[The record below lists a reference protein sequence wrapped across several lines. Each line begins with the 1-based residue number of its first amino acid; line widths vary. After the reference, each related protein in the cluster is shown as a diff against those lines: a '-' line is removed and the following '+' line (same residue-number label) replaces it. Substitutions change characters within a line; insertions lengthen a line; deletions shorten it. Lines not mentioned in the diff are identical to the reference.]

1 MSLALPECPGLLRSP
16 TTHPT
21 PHVFSR
27 LDAALAIGIVSAMIE
42 SRAPLS
48 ICEALAAEYR
58 ELRPNSNFDPSSEE
72 TLFAAV
78 HSQQEPLSALCISGG
93 GIRSAT
99 FALGAIQGLAEQ
111 GLLQSFDYLSTVSGG
126 GYIGSW
132 LTCWK
137 QRAGGLDRILPFLR
151 RKSPPIPSS
160 QPDPI
165 QHLREYNN
173 YLSPKLGIFSADTW
187 TLAATVS
194 RNMCL
199 NWLVFV
205 PLLMAALM
213 APRLILSFARLGET
227 FDDFYGALPP
237 ATAGFFSYG
246 LPVAAAILFAIA
258 IYNMARY
265 LPAVGHRESSEFD
278 FLKWVLAPLALS
290 AFAFITYDSWF
301 VGGDATPG
309 KAINYQVPILSLV
322 GGVVAAALAGWFAY
336 LIACGKPARN
346 RLCLLLYV
354 TPPVAI
360 AGAGGGAVAWLLAR
374 YIYPSSSWSVY
385 TTVAAPLL
393 LLSLLLAGCLFVG
406 FSSHMLKDED
416 REWLSRAA
424 AWVFLSVVGW
434 TAICALVLLSPAWV
448 MRFPLWL
455 KSLLASAGGAGGW
468 LSSLAGRSSSTSA
481 SVSKTASKSQPSLI
495 LRAAIALGA
504 PAFVFAIAVALV
516 IASDWL
522 LVITGLG
529 PKVDWWNHSAVLEGT
544 RWESAFLLGL
554 LFVALSTVMA
564 RFININKFSL
574 HAMYRSRLVRAY
586 LGASNDCRNADKF
599 TGFAENDNLK
609 MHDLDP
615 TLKPFHVVNTC
626 LNLVAGRRL
635 AWQQRKA
642 ESFTITPLH
651 CGSSDLGY
659 RPSDRYGDEITLGTA
674 VTISGAAANPNMGY
688 HSSPVLGFIMTLFSA
703 RLGAWLGNP
712 GKAGEKSWQQPGP
725 TSAVG
730 SLVAEAFGLTNN
742 TNQWVNLSD
751 GGHFENLGLYEMVRR
766 RCRLIM
772 VLDGS
777 CDADFTYEDLGNA
790 LRKIRIDFKI
800 PIDFE
805 PGSFEAL
812 REKTARFA
820 VARIGYDQVDRTKDE
835 GRLIYVKPMIR
846 GNESPDVLSYHAN
859 HSDFPHQ
866 STADQFFDESQTES
880 YRALGAHTIAEICQ
894 GWDGKGVQGLPQ
906 YLTLPKAAAAKA

>member
-1 MSLALPECPGLLRSP
+1 MTGNQ
-16 TTHPT
+16 
-21 PHVFSR
+21 
-27 LDAALAIGIVSAMIE
+27 
-42 SRAPLS
+42 APLS
-48 ICEALAAEYR
+48 ICEALAEEYR
-58 ELRPNSNFDPSSEE
+58 ELRPKSTFDHSNGE
-72 TLFAAV
+72 TLFASV
-78 HSQQEPLSALCISGG
+78 HSQAEPFAALCISGG

-99 FALGAIQGLAEQ
+99 FALGAIQGLADRN
-111 GLLQSFDYLSTVSGG
+111 LLQSFDYLSTVSGG

-132 LTCWK
+132 LTSWK

-151 RKSPPIPSS
+151 RTSPPIPPD

-173 YLSPKLGIFSADTW
+173 YLAPKLGIFSADTW
-187 TLAATVS
+187 TLAATVG

-199 NWLVFV
+199 NWLVFI

-227 FDDFYGALPP
+227 FNDFYGALP
-237 ATAGFFSYG
+237 AAAAGFLG
-246 LPVAAAILFAIA
+246 DAIPIAAAVLFAA
-258 IYNMARY
+258 AVYNMLRY
-265 LPAVGHRESSEFD
+265 LPAVGRHQNSEFD

-290 AFAFITYDSWF
+290 ALAFITDDSWF
-301 VGGDATPG
+301 AGGDTTVAGNT
-309 KAINYQVPILSLV
+309 IDYQVPIGLFV
-322 GGVVAAALAGWFAY
+322 GGVAAAALAGWFGY
-336 LIACGKPARN
+336 LLICGKPART
-346 RLCLLLYV
+346 RLRLLLTV
-354 TPPVAI
+354 TPPVAV
-360 AGAGGGAVAWLLAR
+360 AGASGGAVAWLLAR
-374 YIYPSSSWSVY
+374 YIYPSSSWPVY

-406 FSSHMLKDED
+406 LSSHMLNDED

-424 AWVFLSVVGW
+424 AWVLMCIVGW
-434 TAICALVLLSPAWV
+434 TGMCALVLLAPAWV
-448 MRFPLWL
+448 MHFPLWL
-455 KSLLASAGGAGGW
+455 KSLLATGGGAGGW
-468 LSSLAGRSSSTSA
+468 LSSLAGRSPSTSA
-481 SVSKTASKSQPSLI
+481 AASNAGSKGQPSLI
-495 LRAAIALGA
+495 TRAAMALGA
-504 PAFVFAIAVALV
+504 PAFVLAIVVALV

-529 PKVDWWNHSAVLEGT
+529 PKVDWWQHNAILEGT
-544 RWESAFLLGL
+544 RWESALCLGL
-554 LFVALSTVMA
+554 LFLGLSTAMA

-574 HAMYRSRLVRAY
+574 HAMYRNRLIRAFP
-586 LGASNDCRNADKF
+586 GASNDRRNANRF

-609 MHDLDP
+609 MHTLDP
-615 TLKPFHVVNTC
+615 KLKPFHVVNTC

-659 RPSDRYGDEITLGTA
+659 RSSAHYGDEISLGTA

-688 HSSPVLGFIMTLFSA
+688 NSSAVIGFIMTLFNA

-712 GKAGEKSWQQPGP
+712 GKAGEKTWRKPGP

-742 TNQWVNLSD
+742 TNGWVNLSD
-751 GGHFENLGLYEMVRR
+751 GGHFENLALYEMVRR
-766 RCRLIM
+766 RCRNVI
-772 VLDGS
+772 VLDGG
-777 CDADFTYEDLGNA
+777 CDGCFTYEDLGNA

-800 PIDFE
+800 PVDFE

-820 VARIGYDQVDRTKDE
+820 VARIGYSEVDGAAAD
-835 GRLIYVKPMIR
+835 GRLIYIKPMIR
-846 GNESPDVLSYHAN
+846 GNESPDILSYCADQP
-859 HSDFPHQ
+859 DFPHQ

-880 YRALGAHTIAEICQ
+880 YRALGAHTIAEICR
-894 GWDGKGVQGLPQ
+894 GWDGTRGLEGLHTHLAP
-906 YLTLPKAAAAKA
+906 PKTVAAKA

>member
-1 MSLALPECPGLLRSP
+1 MTENQ
-16 TTHPT
+16 
-21 PHVFSR
+21 
-27 LDAALAIGIVSAMIE
+27 
-42 SRAPLS
+42 APLS
-48 ICEALAAEYR
+48 ICEALAEEYR
-58 ELRPNSNFDPSSEE
+58 QLRPNSNFDPTSEE
-72 TLFAAV
+72 ALFAAV
-78 HSQQEPLSALCISGG
+78 HSQEKPLTALCISGG

-99 FALGAIQGLAEQ
+99 FALGAIQGLADQ
-111 GLLQSFDYLSTVSGG
+111 GLLESFDYLSTVSGG

-137 QRAGGLDRILPFLR
+137 QRKGGLDQILPFLR
-151 RKSPPIPSS
+151 RKSKVIPPD

-173 YLSPKLGIFSADTW
+173 YLSPKLGLFSADTW
-187 TLAATVS
+187 TLAATVG

-199 NWLVFV
+199 NWLVFI

-213 APRLILSFARLGET
+213 VPRLILSFARLGET
-227 FDDFYGALPP
+227 FDVFYGKLPA
-237 ATAGFFSYG
+237 ATQDFFSYG
-246 LPVAAAILFAIA
+246 LPVAAALLFAVA
-258 IYNMARY
+258 IYNMMRY
-265 LPAVGHRESSEFD
+265 LPALGHRENSAFD
-278 FLKWVLAPLALS
+278 FLKWVLAPVALS
-290 AFAFITYDSWF
+290 TLAFITNDSWF
-301 VGGDATPG
+301 VGGDFTSS
-309 KAINYQVPILSLV
+309 NTTDYQVPILWLV
-322 GGVVAAALAGWFAY
+322 GGVAAAALAGWFAY
-336 LIACGKPARN
+336 LLACGKPARD
-346 RLCLLLYV
+346 RFRLLLYV
-354 TPPVAI
+354 TPPLAI
-360 AGAGGGAVAWLLAR
+360 GGAGGGTVAWLLAR
-374 YIYPSSSWSVY
+374 YIYPSSSWPVY
-385 TTVAAPLL
+385 TTFAAPLL

-406 FSSHMLKDED
+406 LSSHMLDDQD

-424 AWVFLSVVGW
+424 AWILLSIVGW
-434 TAICALVLLSPAWV
+434 IGMCALVLLAPAWV
-448 MRFPLWL
+448 MSFPLWL

-481 SVSKTASKSQPSLI
+481 ASNATSKDRPSLI
-495 LRAAIALGA
+495 TRAALALGA
-504 PAFVFAIAVALV
+504 PAFVLAIPVALA

-529 PKVDWWNHSAVLEGT
+529 PKVDWWNHGAIVEGT
-544 RWESAFLLGL
+544 RWESAFFLGL
-554 LFVALSTVMA
+554 LFLAFSTLMA

-574 HAMYRSRLVRAY
+574 HAMYRNRLIRAY
-586 LGASNDCRNADKF
+586 LGASNERRNANKF
-599 TGFAENDNLK
+599 TGFAENDNFK
-609 MHDLDP
+609 MDELDP
-615 TLKPFHVVNTC
+615 TLRPFHVVNTC

-651 CGSSDLGY
+651 CGCSDLGY
-659 RPSDRYGDEITLGTA
+659 RPSDHYGDEITLGTA

-688 HSSPVLGFIMTLFSA
+688 HSSAVMGFIMTLFNA

-712 GKAGEKSWQQPGP
+712 GDAGEKTWRQPGP

-742 TNQWVNLSD
+742 TNKWVNLSD

-766 RCRLIM
+766 RCRYII

-777 CDADFTYEDLGNA
+777 CDGDFTYEDLGNA

-812 REKTARFA
+812 RGHAARFA
-820 VARIGYDQVDRTKDE
+820 VARIGYNQVDRTQDE

-846 GNESPDVLSYHAN
+846 GNESPDVLSYRAN
-859 HSDFPHQ
+859 HADFPHQ

-880 YRALGAHTIAEICQ
+880 YRALGSHTIAEICQ
-894 GWDGKGVQGLPQ
+894 GWDGEAGLKSLPE
-906 YLTLPKAAAAKA
+906 YLAPPKTVAAKA